1 MAGRPMSPYG
11 GQSGLLYGLI
21 AFAFVSVASLGL
33 FVFQLTKN
41 KAAENRAQSAEQRLE
56 QYGQPPQYYADEG
69 SARRTKVFTVM
80 TGDLQKVA
88 AAVTGVEEDLGPT
101 VVAKVGQAMKDVAKT
116 AQGAVNANDAAL
128 PALTALSA
136 AYAKEKAAAADLTR
150 QVADLQDQT
159 AALTAQLK
167 TTRDQFESQTAALRD
182 QLAQAQSDKTEALA
196 AKDRQLRDVQASL
209 DATEAQLQAM
219 KREGNMLVRDK
230 DIEIGQ
236 RDALIAELQD
246 QIQALKPGTFDPRSI
261 LTKADGRIMR
271 AIPGSDVVYI
281 NLGATNKMKPGMGF
295 EVYAPNR
302 EASSDLRGKAS
313 IEVVTVMEET
323 AECRVTR
330 RAAGQPILEGD
341 LVVNIAYE
349 RNRSPKFVVRGDF
362 DLNYDGVIDHNGV
375 EEMTALIRQWGGQI
389 AEDLDE
395 SVDYVVIG
403 LPPGTGE
410 AAVGATATAVVRDQL
425 QQRELERSKFKALV
439 ERAQKMFIPVITQNQ
454 FLYLTGFT
462 GDAAVA
468 RR

>member
-1 MAGRPMSPYG
+1 
-11 GQSGLLYGLI
+11 
-21 AFAFVSVASLGL
+21 
-33 FVFQLTKN
+33 
-41 KAAENRAQSAEQRLE
+41 
-56 QYGQPPQYYADEG
+56 
-69 SARRTKVFTVM
+69 
-80 TGDLQKVA
+80 
-88 AAVTGVEEDLGPT
+88 
-101 VVAKVGQAMKDVAKT
+101 
-116 AQGAVNANDAAL
+116 
-128 PALTALSA
+128 
-136 AYAKEKAAAADLTR
+136 
-150 QVADLQDQT
+150 
-159 AALTAQLK
+159 
-167 TTRDQFESQTAALRD
+167 
-182 QLAQAQSDKTEALA
+182 
-196 AKDRQLRDVQASL
+196 
-209 DATEAQLQAM
+209 
-219 KREGNMLVRDK
+219 
-230 DIEIGQ
+230 
-236 RDALIAELQD
+236 
-246 QIQALKPGTFDPRSI
+246 
-261 LTKADGRIMR
+261 
-271 AIPGSDVVYI
+271 
-281 NLGATNKMKPGMGF
+281 MKPGMGF

-362 DLNYDGVIDHNGV
+362 DLNYDGVIDQNGV